1 MQAESGSRTPRAA
14 DASAE
19 TAELPRLHAPPRHG
33 KRDHYTWVVRYQIPR
48 VASSFEKFRHPCGWC
63 WLLWFCSAQP
73 PGRRG
78 AGSHRIKTPPLDF
91 NHSIAHMSSIA
102 QGVLEILCSRGRAT
116 PVAFTEIARRDPLPR
131 RLSLATHNNAKTV
144 RQAMESCQTL
154 NRPRSRLSSWSFPDQ
169 SRPALAPPP
178 NQMRRL
184 AKTAGRQ

>member
-1 MQAESGSRTPRAA
+1 MH
-14 DASAE
+14 
-19 TAELPRLHAPPRHG
+19 LPR
-33 KRDHYTWVVRYQIPR
+33 QQ
-48 VASSFEKFRHPCGWC
+48 SSRACTLPHDTGRGIITLGWC
-63 WLLWFCSAQP
+63 ATRFPGLRRVSRSSVIPAVGVVCSAQP

-78 AGSHRIKTPPLDF
+78 AGSHRITHPPPPPQTGLQSPLVLDC
-91 NHSIAHMSSIA
+91 AR
-102 QGVLEILCSRGRAT
+102 GPRESRGRAT